1 MNLEGSTFS
10 LAPTLTLSTALIH
23 TWTIPRL
30 SKRHKMRKQSKTQ
43 ERFEAIYKM
52 KGKKNLAD
60 IWDEDRELEPAKVK
74 ELNALA
80 QES

>member
-1 MNLEGSTFS
+1 
-10 LAPTLTLSTALIH
+10 
-23 TWTIPRL
+23 
-30 SKRHKMRKQSKTQ
+30 MRKQSKTQ